1 VSLNFSKGVLF
12 ENPSG
17 CQRNS
22 LFSTSAVYLRQT
34 PQRRANITGCY
45 GGVGTGA
52 GGGGIIKDEVR
63 QEGIAK
69 ESFPVVRQRHK

>member
-1 VSLNFSKGVLF
+1 MH
-12 ENPSG
+12 
-17 CQRNS
+17 
-22 LFSTSAVYLRQT
+22 T